1 VKHALALLGL
11 MSPAVRLPLV
21 ELSNQRRAEL
31 RDMLCKS
38 STNWRGHDDVIQIR
52 SFRGSG
58 EPARSSHHRKR
69 AMDWDDPRRA
79 LRPAAIRAVTTG
91 RTRDRT
97 RPMLQKRQKALAR
110 ALSTRETLAR
120 HCLFALKAGLLTY
133 PPTRIPRVDY
143 GSSSEASHFKSMNV
157 APRAI
162 HAASSFHTRLDI
174 YNFCIEA
181 GGNSDNLS
189 VGIRSGGGG
198 S

>member
-1 VKHALALLGL
+1 VKHALALLCL

-21 ELSNQRRAEL
+21 ELSNQHRAEL

-52 SFRGSG
+52 WFRGSG
-58 EPARSSHHRKR
+58 EPARSSHHLKR

-79 LRPAAIRAVTTG
+79 LGPAAIRAVTTG

-97 RPMLQKRQKALAR
+97 RQCCRNVRKFLPGR
-110 ALSTRETLAR
+110 APSTRETLAR
-120 HCLFALKAGLLTY
+120 HCIFALKTGLLTR

-143 GSSSEASHFKSMNV
+143 SSSPEASHFKSMNV

-162 HAASSFHTRLDI
+162 HAVSSFHTR
-174 YNFCIEA
+174 
-181 GGNSDNLS
+181 
-189 VGIRSGGGG
+189 
-198 S
+198 